1 MQKCKFD
8 RDVLKGS
15 SMDTKINLELTAK
28 DAVKGV
34 EKGDIIVVID
44 VLRCSSTII
53 TSLAN

>member
-1 MQKCKFD
+1 
-8 RDVLKGS
+8 
-15 SMDTKINLELTAK
+15 MDTKINLELTAK